1 LPISNL
7 QFGGSR
13 QVEALLQSIYKF
25 FILKVNNFAAHF
37 LIHIFTLDR
46 INRCDPKDSSVKK
59 ILLVDDDKTLQT
71 VLTRYLEKRGYS
83 VRVVTSG
90 VQGLKLFA
98 QDPPDLVVSDIM
110 MPGMDGL
117 EFCRRLRATR
127 PGQLVPFI
135 FLTAKKDLEDRI
147 QGHYIG
153 ADDYIT
159 KPFEPLELLAK
170 IEAQL
175 ERSRRIYAEMVRM
188 LQKSPEDSES
198 GGDYGDNSSDAQ
210 AKDKDV
216 EPQEDLPLTPAEA
229 RVFWEVIQGLTNK
242 QISQRLFISPRTV
255 QTHLSNILT
264 KLNLENRSQLVR
276 FAFEHGYR
284 PPQTQDEQKAAEAR
298 G

>member
-1 LPISNL
+1 M
-7 QFGGSR
+7 
-13 QVEALLQSIYKF
+13 
-25 FILKVNNFAAHF
+25 
-37 LIHIFTLDR
+37 
-46 INRCDPKDSSVKK
+46 KK

-147 QGHYIG
+147 QGHHIG

-170 IEAQL
+170 IESQL
-175 ERSRRIYAEMVRM
+175 ERSRRIHSEMIRLM
-188 LQKSPEDSES
+188 QKVPDDRGES
-198 GGDYGDNSSDAQ
+198 GDGSLAEIV
-210 AKDKDV
+210 ATKD
-216 EPQEDLPLTPAEA
+216 EPEEDLPLTPAEA

-284 PPQTQDEQKAAEAR
+284 PPNTQEEQRAIEAK
-298 G
+298 GQV

>member
-1 LPISNL
+1 M
-7 QFGGSR
+7 
-13 QVEALLQSIYKF
+13 
-25 FILKVNNFAAHF
+25 
-37 LIHIFTLDR
+37 
-46 INRCDPKDSSVKK
+46 KK

-90 VQGLKLFA
+90 IQGLKLFA

-135 FLTAKKDLEDRI
+135 FLTAKKDLEDRV

-170 IEAQL
+170 IESQL
-175 ERSRRIYAEMVRM
+175 ERSRRIHSEMIRLIQQV
-188 LQKSPEDSES
+188 PEDES
-198 GGDYGDNSSDAQ
+198 GGEEQ
-210 AKDKDV
+210 AKV
-216 EPQEDLPLTPAEA
+216 EAVPEQQEELPLTPAEA

-264 KLNLENRSQLVR
+264 KLSLENRSQLVR
-276 FAFEHGYR
+276 FAFEHGHR
-284 PPQTQDEQKAAEAR
+284 PPVAATEKSKAKTQSPA
-298 G
+298 GL

>member
-1 LPISNL
+1 
-7 QFGGSR
+7 
-13 QVEALLQSIYKF
+13 
-25 FILKVNNFAAHF
+25 
-37 LIHIFTLDR
+37 
-46 INRCDPKDSSVKK
+46 VKK

-83 VRVVTSG
+83 VRVVNSG
-90 VQGLKLFA
+90 VQGLKLFS

-135 FLTAKKDLEDRI
+135 FLTAKKDLEDRV

-175 ERSRRIYAEMVRM
+175 ERSRRIHSEMVRLM
-188 LQKSPEDSES
+188 QKVPEDSDIS
-198 GGDYGDNSSDAQ
+198 GEDGNEGQSNGEVAQ
-210 AKDKDV
+210 GKDPVV
-216 EPQEDLPLTPAEA
+216 EEDLPLTPAEA

-284 PPQTQDEQKAAEAR
+284 PPTMAEEEKVREQQ
-298 G
+298 